1 MPRSRCQK
9 SQVHCGVYNYITVV
23 PHITDAIQE
32 WVERVARVPVDGD
45 NQTPDV
51 CIIEV
56 NNLSHDKTWY
66 KAMRTT
72 VKQLSSLTKRC
83 AHRRY
88 DCFMTEKKRKSGR
101 GRIQISCMLS

>member
-1 MPRSRCQK
+1 MIQL
-9 SQVHCGVYNYITVV
+9 YNVSVV

-56 NNLSHDKTWY
+56 N
-66 KAMRTT
+66 
-72 VKQLSSLTKRC
+72 QLL
-83 AHRRY
+83 H
-88 DCFMTEKKRKSGR
+88 
-101 GRIQISCMLS
+101 